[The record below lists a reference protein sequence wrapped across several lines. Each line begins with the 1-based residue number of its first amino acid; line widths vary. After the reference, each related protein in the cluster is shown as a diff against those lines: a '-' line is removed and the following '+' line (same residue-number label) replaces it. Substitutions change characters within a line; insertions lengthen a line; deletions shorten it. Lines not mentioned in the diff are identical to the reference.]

1 MTDQLITNHYGQSD
15 LLVSFERAIGE
26 IGKTPETITAAEL
39 APADEFHIG
48 GSPATEHL
56 FDQLQFPESGHVLDV
71 GCGIG
76 GPARQAAKRCE
87 RVSGVDLTPE
97 YVETGSAINTWL
109 GLEDQIELSVGSAL
123 ALEFPDASFDG
134 GYMIHVGMNI
144 ENKPKLL
151 AEVAR
156 VLAPGSTFGIYDIMR
171 FADDELVFPVPWAT
185 DPSTS
190 HVARPADYREAA
202 TDAGLVVI
210 AENNRAEAAKAAFVQ
225 LAKQAGPSPLGLHL
239 VMGATVGQKVK
250 NMVANVN
257 AGYIAPVELVLQRPE

>member
-1 MTDQLITNHYGQSD
+1 MTDQLITDHYGQSE
-15 LLVSFERAIGE
+15 LLISFERAIGE
-26 IGKTPETITAAEL
+26 IGKTPETVTAAEL

-48 GSPATEHL
+48 GRPATEHL
-56 FDQLQFPESGHVLDV
+56 FDQLQFPESGHVLDL

-76 GPARQAAKRCE
+76 GPARQAAKRCA
-87 RVSGVDLTPE
+87 RVTGVDLTPE

-109 GLEDQIELSVGSAL
+109 ELGDQIELLVGSAL
-123 ALEFPDASFDG
+123 ALDFPDGSFDG

-144 ENKPKLL
+144 EKKPKLL

-156 VLAPGSTFGIYDIMR
+156 VLAPGATFGIYDVMR
-171 FADDELVFPVPWAT
+171 FGDGQLEFPVPWAT

-202 TDAGLVVI
+202 AGAGLLVI
-210 AENNRAEAAKAAFVQ
+210 AENNRAEAAKAAFAQ

-239 VMGATVGQKVK
+239 VMGATVGEKVR
-250 NMVANVN
+250 NMVANVE
-257 AGYIAPVELVLQRPE
+257 AGLIAPVELVLSRPE